1 MDGKIVAGAHGAG
14 GEIGHACV
22 DPTETAVC
30 NCGNRGCLEQ
40 MASATGIVRLAKRY
54 LATYQ
59 GKTMLNPERISAKSV
74 YDALKAGD
82 EAATAL
88 RDKFQELIA
97 KNGTVEKVDDWGKRR
112 LAYAINYETEGYYVV
127 INHKS
132 EPDFVAELS
141 RVLNITDG
149 VLRYLTVKKD

>member
-1 MDGKIVAGAHGAG
+1 MPKVTANYETVVIFNTKM
-14 GEIGHACV
+14 GE
-22 DPTETAVC
+22 E
-30 NCGNRGCLEQ
+30 
-40 MASATGIVRLAKRY
+40 GIAANVEKFKSL
-54 LATYQ
+54 
-59 GKTMLNPERISAKSV
+59 IS
-74 YDALKAGD
+74 
-82 EAATAL
+82 E
-88 RDKFQELIA
+88 
-97 KNGTVEKVDDWGKRR
+97 NGTITNVDDWGKRR